1 MVASRDLHCPETCA
15 RRYFRV
21 DDPTEHP
28 DAQLS
33 ELEPARSNGAPTTPP
48 SPSRGLGPLAL
59 VLGGGGAR
67 GAYQAGVVSAIASR
81 FPTLE
86 LPILTGISAGA
97 ISTAFLAASGK
108 SVREAA
114 DDLVK
119 LWLSVA
125 SKNVYRVDTSSL
137 LLNVARWGWRLVA
150 GGLSDRTEHRQSLVD
165 TTPLAQFLRSQ
176 LPTDA
181 NGGIA
186 GIDQNIA
193 SGRLKA
199 VALTATSYTTGQS
212 VTWVQGRNLSLW
224 ERPQR
229 RAEIVPLNI
238 DHIMASSA
246 LPLLFPAIRVDK
258 EWYGDGGIRLT
269 APLSPALHLGASRI
283 LTISTR
289 YARTR
294 AESDVPLIVGYPP
307 PAQVVGTLYNA
318 VFLDLIDQDI
328 HRLQMVNKLLGK
340 IPDAARNGMRPVDIL
355 VIRPSQDLGKMAR
368 RFEPSLPPALRFLT
382 RGWGTR
388 RTASPDMLSLMMFQP
403 DYLRA
408 LIELGEA
415 DVAADWKRIEAFLH
429 GARVAADVPAATIL
443 DEQAPRP

>member
-1 MVASRDLHCPETCA
+1 MIESSTPHGSG
-15 RRYFRV
+15 
-21 DDPTEHP
+21 P
-28 DAQLS
+28 DAPP
-33 ELEPARSNGAPTTPP
+33 PAHRET
-48 SPSRGLGPLAL
+48 LAL

-67 GAYQAGVVSAIASR
+67 GAYQAGVIREIARR
-81 FPTLE
+81 FPALE

-97 ISTAFLAASGK
+97 ISTAFLAANG
-108 SVREAA
+108 RTIGEAA
-114 DDLVK
+114 DELVN

-125 SKNVYRVDTSSL
+125 SKDVYRIDTTSL
-137 LLNVARWGWRLVA
+137 LGNVFKWGWRLA
-150 GGLSDRTEHRQSLVD
+150 MGGLSDRKEGKHALVD
-165 TTPLAQFLRSQ
+165 TAPLAQFLKSK
-176 LPTDA
+176 LPLDA
-181 NGGIA
+181 SGGIG
-186 GIDQNIA
+186 GIDRNIA

-199 VALTATSYTTGQS
+199 VALSATSYTTGQS

-229 RAEIVPLNI
+229 RAEIVPLTI
-238 DHIMASSA
+238 DHVMASSA
-246 LPLLFPAIRVDK
+246 LPLLFPAVRVDK

-294 AESDVPLIVGYPP
+294 AESDVPLVVGYPP
-307 PAQVVGTLYNA
+307 PAQVVGALYNA

-328 HRLQMVNKLLGK
+328 HRLQMVNKLLVK
-340 IPDAARNGMRPVDIL
+340 IPEAARNGMRPVDIL
-355 VIRPSQDLGKMAR
+355 VLRPSQDLGKLAR
-368 RFEPSLPPALRFLT
+368 LFEPNLPPALRFLT

-408 LIELGEA
+408 LVELGEQ
-415 DVAADWKRIEAFLH
+415 DVAADWKRIDAFLQ
-429 GARVAADVPAATIL
+429 GVRVTADVPARTIAG
-443 DEQAPRP
+443 EQVPKIP

>member
-1 MVASRDLHCPETCA
+1 MIEPSASHGIAPESS
-15 RRYFRV
+15 R
-21 DDPTEHP
+21 
-28 DAQLS
+28 
-33 ELEPARSNGAPTTPP
+33 PAPREA
-48 SPSRGLGPLAL
+48 LAL

-67 GAYQAGVVSAIASR
+67 GAYQAGVVNAIARRHAS
-81 FPTLE
+81 LE

-97 ISTAFLAASGK
+97 ISTAFLAANGHTI
-108 SVREAA
+108 REAA
-114 DDLVK
+114 QELVD

-125 SKNVYRVDTSSL
+125 SNDVYRVDTSSL
-137 LLNVARWGWRLVA
+137 LGNVLQWGWRLVL
-150 GGLSDRTEHRQSLVD
+150 GGLSDRTDHRHALVD
-165 TTPLAQFLRSQ
+165 TAPLAQFLKSK
-176 LPTDA
+176 LPLA
-181 NGGIA
+181 ASGGIA

-199 VALTATSYTTGQS
+199 VALSATSYTTGQS

-229 RAEIVPLNI
+229 RAEIVSLGI

-246 LPLLFPAIRVDK
+246 LPLLFPAIRVGK

-283 LTISTR
+283 LTVSTR

-294 AESDVPLIVGYPP
+294 VESAVPLIAGYPP
-307 PAQVVGTLYNA
+307 PAQVVGTLYNS

-328 HRLQMVNKLLGK
+328 HRLQMVNRLLANV
-340 IPDAARNGMRPVDIL
+340 PEAARHGMRHVDIL
-355 VIRPSQDLGKMAR
+355 VLRPSQDLGKLAR
-368 RFEPSLPPALRFLT
+368 HFEPNLPRALRFLT

-403 DYLRA
+403 DYVRA
-408 LIELGEA
+408 LVELGER
-415 DVAADWKRIEAFLH
+415 DVAADWKRIEAFLQ
-429 GARVAADVPAATIL
+429 GIRVPADVPAAITAWQ
-443 DEQAPRP
+443 ESSHP

>member
-1 MVASRDLHCPETCA
+1 M
-15 RRYFRV
+15 
-21 DDPTEHP
+21 
-28 DAQLS
+28 
-33 ELEPARSNGAPTTPP
+33 
-48 SPSRGLGPLAL
+48 
-59 VLGGGGAR
+59 
-67 GAYQAGVVSAIASR
+67 VSAIAR
-81 FPTLE
+81 RYPALA

-108 SVREAA
+108 TVPEAA

-137 LLNVARWGWRLVA
+137 LLNVARWAWRLAA
-150 GGLSDRTEHRQSLVD
+150 GGLSDRTEHRQALVD
-165 TTPLAQFLRSQ
+165 TKPLAQFLQSQ
-176 LPTDA
+176 MPTDA
-181 NGGIA
+181 NGGIV

-199 VALTATSYTTGQS
+199 VALSATSYTTGQS

-229 RAEIVPLNI
+229 RAEIVPLSI

-246 LPLLFPAIRVDK
+246 LPLLFPAVRVDK

-340 IPDAARNGMRPVDIL
+340 IPESARNGMRAVDIL
-355 VIRPSQDLGKMAR
+355 VIRPSQDLGKLAR
-368 RFEPSLPPALRFLT
+368 RFEPNLPPALRFLT

-388 RTASPDMLSLMMFQP
+388 RTASPDILSLMLFQP

-408 LIELGEA
+408 LVELGEA
-415 DVAADWKRIEAFLH
+415 DVAADWQRIEAFLH
-429 GARVAADVPAATIL
+429 GVRVAADVPAATVAA
-443 DEQAPRP
+443 ERMPRP

>member
-1 MVASRDLHCPETCA
+1 M
-15 RRYFRV
+15 
-21 DDPTEHP
+21 
-28 DAQLS
+28 S
-33 ELEPARSNGAPTTPP
+33 ELEPDRSAGAASAPNHPP
-48 SPSRGLGPLAL
+48 PRLGPLAL

-81 FPTLE
+81 CPALE

-97 ISTAFLAASGK
+97 ISTAFLASSGK

-114 DDLVK
+114 EDLVK

-125 SKNVYRVDTSSL
+125 SENVYRVDTSSL
-137 LLNVARWGWRLVA
+137 LLNVTRWGWRLVA
-150 GGLSDRTEHRQSLVD
+150 GGLSDRTEHRQALVD
-165 TTPLAQFLRSQ
+165 TAPLAQFLRSQ

-186 GIDQNIA
+186 GIDQNLA

-229 RAEIVPLNI
+229 RAEIVPLTI
-238 DHIMASSA
+238 DHIMASSS
-246 LPLLFPAIRVDK
+246 LPLLFPAVRVDR

-294 AESDVPLIVGYPP
+294 VESDVPLIVGYPP

-328 HRLQMVNKLLGK
+328 HRLQMVNNLLDK
-340 IPDAARNGMRPVDIL
+340 IPDAARNGMRRVDIL

-368 RFEPSLPPALRFLT
+368 RFEPSLPSALRFLT

-408 LIELGEA
+408 LVELGEA
-415 DVAADWKRIEAFLH
+415 DVAADWKRIEAFLQ
-429 GARVAADVPAATIL
+429 GVRVAADVPAATIAG
-443 DEQAPRP
+443 EQAPRL

>member
-1 MVASRDLHCPETCA
+1 MTSPK
-15 RRYFRV
+15 
-21 DDPTEHP
+21 
-28 DAQLS
+28 DATLADAK
-33 ELEPARSNGAPTTPP
+33 LTP
-48 SPSRGLGPLAL
+48 SDKSGPLAL

-67 GAYQAGVVSAIASR
+67 GAYQAGVVSAIAR
-81 FPTLE
+81 RYPALE

-97 ISTAFLAASGK
+97 ISTAFLASNSK
-108 SVREAA
+108 SLSEAA
-114 DDLVK
+114 DELVQ

-137 LLNVARWGWRLVA
+137 LRNVAQWGWRLMA
-150 GGLSDRTEHRQSLVD
+150 GGLSDRTQGRHALVD
-165 TTPLAQFLRSQ
+165 TAPLAQFLRSK
-176 LPTDA
+176 LPLDS
-181 NGGIA
+181 GGAIA
-186 GIDQNIA
+186 GIDKNIA
-193 SGRLKA
+193 IGRLKA
-199 VALTATSYTTGQS
+199 VALSATSYTTGQS
-212 VTWVQGRNLSLW
+212 VTWVHGRNLQLW

-229 RAEIVPLNI
+229 RAELTRLGI

-294 AESDVPLIVGYPP
+294 AESDVPLIIGYPP

-328 HRLQMVNKLLGK
+328 HRLQMVNRLLSK
-340 IPDAARNGMRPVDIL
+340 IPDASRDGMRPVDIL
-355 VIRPSQDLGKMAR
+355 VLRPSQDLGRLAR
-368 RFEPSLPPALRFLT
+368 KFEPNLPPALRFLT

-388 RTASPDMLSLMMFQP
+388 RTASPDVLSLMMFQP

-408 LIELGEA
+408 LIELGEQ
-415 DVAADWKRIEAFLH
+415 DVASDWKRIEAFLH
-429 GARVAADVPAATIL
+429 GVRVAADVPAETIAG
-443 DEQAPRP
+443 EQVARPTLS

>member
-1 MVASRDLHCPETCA
+1 MATSSMAT
-15 RRYFRV
+15 
-21 DDPTEHP
+21 
-28 DAQLS
+28 
-33 ELEPARSNGAPTTPP
+33 
-48 SPSRGLGPLAL
+48 SPQHYGPLAL

-67 GAYQAGVVSAIASR
+67 GAYQAGVVSEIARRCPS
-81 FPTLE
+81 LE

-97 ISTAFLAASGK
+97 ISTAFLAANPKPLSE
-108 SVREAA
+108 STQ
-114 DDLVK
+114 DLVK

-137 LLNVARWGWRLVA
+137 LTNVARWGWRLVA
-150 GGLSDRTEHRQSLVD
+150 GGLSDRKEGRQALVD
-165 TTPLAQFLRSQ
+165 TAPLAEFLTNA
-176 LPTDA
+176 LPLGA

-186 GIDQNIA
+186 GIDENIA
-193 SGRLKA
+193 SGRLRA

-212 VTWVQGRNLSLW
+212 VTWVQGRNLTLW

-229 RAEIVPLNI
+229 RAEIVPLGI
-238 DHIMASSA
+238 EHIMASSA
-246 LPLLFPAIRVDK
+246 LPLLFPAVRVDK

-294 AESDVPLIVGYPP
+294 AESDMPLVVGYPP

-340 IPDAARNGMRPVDIL
+340 IPESTRNGMRPVDIL
-355 VIRPSQDLGKMAR
+355 VIRPSQDLGRLAR
-368 RFEPSLPPALRFLT
+368 RFEPNLPSALRFLT

-408 LIELGEA
+408 LVELGEQ
-415 DVAADWKRIEAFLH
+415 DVAADWKRIEAFLQ
-429 GARVAADVPAATIL
+429 GVRVAADVPAATIAG
-443 DEQAPRP
+443 EQALRP